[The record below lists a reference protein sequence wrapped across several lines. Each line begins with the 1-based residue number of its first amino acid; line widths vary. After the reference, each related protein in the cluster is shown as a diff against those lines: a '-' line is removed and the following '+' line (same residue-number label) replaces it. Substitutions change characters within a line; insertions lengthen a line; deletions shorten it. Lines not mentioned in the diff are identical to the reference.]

1 MPFFSCYNELGD
13 GMPNFTKDQQYA
25 IDLDNS
31 SIIVSAGAG
40 SGKTAVL
47 SERVIRK
54 LNDGVDIDK
63 LLILTFT
70 KEAAKEMKGRI
81 RSKIIKNKLD
91 RQLDL
96 IDSAFITT
104 FDSYSLYIVKKYHY
118 LLNINQ
124 NINIIDSSIINM
136 KKLDIM
142 NEIFAQYYKDPN
154 ELFDKLVSDFCF
166 KDDKSLINAIIKLS
180 NSLELK
186 IDKEEFL
193 DSYIDEYYSDCN
205 INKLKSDYLDLILS
219 KIDEIK
225 YNLNYLMSYCDG
237 KYYDKIVTVLEPLL
251 NSNDIENIKNNINI
265 TLPRL
270 SKADEFSKKYKS
282 NISDLIKEIK
292 RLLDYELDDIYL
304 TKDYVNIIIDI
315 IRKLDRKILEFKNKN
330 NSYEFIDIAKMAI
343 KVVRE
348 NKVVL
353 NELKNYYN
361 EIMVD
366 EYQDTSDLQET
377 FINLIS
383 NNNVYMVGDVKQ
395 SIYRFRNANPN
406 IFKEKYINYEA
417 LNGGKK
423 IDLLKNFRSRKE
435 VLDSINNIF
444 NKVMNL
450 DIGGADYI
458 KSHQMVF
465 GNTNYLIDS
474 INDLTILN
482 YEEGNYT
489 KEEAEIFITA
499 NDIKNKIE
507 NKYQVMDKETGIM
520 RDITYSDICII
531 MDRNTEFVKYKQ
543 IFEYLNIPLV
553 MYRDEVLSDGI
564 DIILIKNIL
573 NLIMKIY
580 NKCFDKEFR
589 YYLVSVARSY
599 LFNLCDQE
607 IFEFFKDNKLFN
619 NIVFEKCNN
628 ISKQLDR
635 LNNIELLNMIVDDF
649 NFYLNTISIGNVND
663 TIVRIYYLSDIARNL
678 DSLGYS
684 TSEFANYLNNIDKTE
699 IKYSL
704 NTNTGNSVKIMNI
717 HKSKGLE
724 FPVCY
729 YTGLHK
735 PFNISDLKEL
745 MFYYDKYGM
754 IIPFYKDNMNDTF
767 IKELVKQDYI
777 KEEISE
783 KIRLFYVGLTRAREK
798 MIIVTSLK
806 YSEEPFNELSKMK
819 YRSFR
824 DILNSI
830 YDVVEP
836 YIVNVDVLVDSNY
849 KDIINKDISEYITDV
864 EDVIVDKNIDIEYKV
879 IKNNKFSKSVK
890 DIITKEEKKNIDLGL
905 KIHSILENIDF
916 KNPNYINVDE
926 KYRPFIRDFL
936 ESDIMQDLDCN
947 IYKEYEFMYEED
959 NTKYHGFIDLML
971 EYNDYIN
978 IIDYKLKNIMD
989 DAYLNQLNGYKNY
1002 IENKTNKKVYTY
1014 LYSIIDRKLIKLIDN
1029 N

>member
-1 MPFFSCYNELGD
+1 
-13 GMPNFTKDQQYA
+13 MPNFTKDQQSA
-25 IDLDNS
+25 IDMDKS

-96 IDSAFITT
+96 IDASFITT
-104 FDSYSLYIVKKYHY
+104 FDSYSLYIVKKYNY
-118 LLNINQ
+118 LLNVSK

-136 KKLDIM
+136 KKIEIM
-142 NEIFAQYYKDPN
+142 NEIFEEYYKNTND
-154 ELFDKLVSDFCF
+154 LFDKLISDFCF
-166 KDDKSLINAIIKLS
+166 KDDNVLIDSIIKLS
-180 NSLELK
+180 NSLDLK
-186 IDKEEFL
+186 IDKEMFL
-193 DSYIDEYYSDCN
+193 DNYINDYYSKENIDKLKEN
-205 INKLKSDYLDLILS
+205 YLSLIINKIE
-219 KIDEIK
+219 EIK
-225 YNLNYLMSYCDG
+225 YNLDYLMSYCDG
-237 KYYDKIVTVLEPLL
+237 KYYDKIFSTLEPLL
-251 NSNDIENIKNNINI
+251 NSTDLESIKNNINI
-265 TLPRL
+265 ALPRL
-270 SKADEFSKKYKS
+270 SKADEFSKKYKA

-292 RLLDYELDDIYL
+292 KLLEYNLDDIYL
-304 TKDYVNIIIDI
+304 TKDYVLIIIDI
-315 IRKLDRKILEFKNKN
+315 IKKLDSKILEFKKEN

-343 KVVRE
+343 KVVRD
-348 NKVVL
+348 NKEVL

-366 EYQDTSDLQET
+366 EYQDTSDLQEE
-377 FINLIS
+377 FISLIS

-406 IFKEKYINYEA
+406 IFKEKYINYEK
-417 LNGGKK
+417 NDGGKK

-444 NKVMNL
+444 NKVMNI

-465 GNTNYLIDS
+465 GNTNYLIDEV
-474 INDLTILN
+474 NNLTILN
-482 YEEGNYT
+482 YEEGDYT

-499 NDIKNKIE
+499 NDIKDKIK
-507 NKYQVMDKETGIM
+507 NKYQVMDKETGVM

-531 MDRNTEFVKYKQ
+531 MDRNTEFFKYKQ

-553 MYRDEVLSDGI
+553 MYKDEVLSDGI
-564 DIILIKNIL
+564 DIILIKNII
-573 NLIMKIY
+573 NIIIKIY

-589 YYLVSVARSY
+589 YYIVSVARSY
-599 LFNLCDQE
+599 LFSFSDQE
-607 IFEFFKDNKLFN
+607 IFELFKDSKLFN
-619 NIVFEKCNN
+619 NIIFDKCNN
-628 ISKQLDR
+628 ISKKIDSI
-635 LNNIELLNMIVDDF
+635 NNLELINMIVDEF
-649 NFYLNTISIGNVND
+649 EFYERTTTVGNMND
-663 TIVRIYYLSDIARNL
+663 TIVRIYYLSNIARNL

-684 TSEFANYLNNIDKTE
+684 SLEFLDYLNNIDKTE

-704 NTNTGNSVKIMNI
+704 NTDSGDSVKIMNI

-729 YTGLHK
+729 YTGMHK

-754 IIPFYKDNMNDTF
+754 IIPVYKDNLNDTF
-767 IKELVKQDYI
+767 VKELVRNDYI

-798 MIIVTSLK
+798 MIVVTSLK
-806 YSEEPFNELSKMK
+806 YSEEPFNELVKMK

-830 YDVVEP
+830 YSVIEP
-836 YIVNVDVLVDSNY
+836 YIINVEVTIDKNY
-849 KDIINKDISEYITDV
+849 KDIVNKDINEYLLDV
-864 EDVIVDKNIDIEYKV
+864 DDTIIDRNINIEYK
-879 IKNNKFSKSVK
+879 IMENSKFSKSIKEV
-890 DIITKEEKKNIDLGL
+890 ISKEEQKNIDLGL

-916 KNPNYINVDE
+916 HNPNYNNIDKNYV
-926 KYRPFIRDFL
+926 PFIKSFL
-936 ESDIMQDLDCN
+936 ESEIMKNLDCN
-947 IYKEYEFMYEED
+947 IYKEYEFKYEVD
-959 NTKYHGFIDLML
+959 NTIYHGFIDLML
-971 EYNDYIN
+971 EYDDYIN
-978 IIDYKLKNIMD
+978 IIDYKLKYITSKE
-989 DAYLNQLNGYKNY
+989 YIKQLNGYKDY
-1002 IENKTNKKVYTY
+1002 IESITNKKVYTY
-1014 LYSIIDRKLIKLIDN
+1014 LYSIIDRKIVSLIDN
-1029 N
+1029 E